1 MIVMASSPAQLR
13 HRAPGLGRVW
23 LVACAGALVA
33 WAMLRTVAGEQA
45 LVNPGG
51 WPQLRAFLA
60 AALQPDLS
68 AAMLALA
75 ARSAVTTLAYAVAGA
90 GLSLILGLVLGIT
103 ASAAWWEGRRLP
115 HGWLVLRGALVAP
128 RAIHEVVWGL
138 ILVNILGLSPLAAIL
153 AIALPFGAITA
164 RVYADILDEVP
175 AAPRRALLAAGA
187 PPTASF
193 VYGLL
198 PRALP
203 QLVSYAFYRLECAL
217 RSAAVL
223 GVIGAGGLG
232 QELLTSFQSLRYREM
247 WTFIAALVLLSGA
260 IDFWS
265 GRVRE
270 HLGLTGRLALDLPTK
285 ASDEAGPSW
294 AAGHHPLALQG
305 LSALALILGLPLSLA
320 YLGAHPADLW
330 SERSRRLGLSFLGEV
345 WPPDFSRDLWAQL
358 LRHSLDTAALAVLA
372 ITVAALLG
380 ALLSLPAARNLA
392 TVDGLL
398 ARGRPGSGRRRVG
411 TLLLGGSRAGLLVLR
426 AVPPSVWAVACL
438 FVFFPGILPGAL
450 ALGLYTSGVLGRLMA
465 EAVEAVDERPARA
478 LAACGAPA
486 PLVLVYGVLPQ
497 VMPGF
502 LSYSL
507 YRWEVCSREAVIV
520 GVVGAAGLG
529 RVLTQQLASFDYRAV
544 AATMLAYLIL
554 TAVVDLIGT
563 AARRLLPRG

>member
-1 MIVMASSPAQLR
+1 MTATASSAARLG
-13 HRAPGLGRVW
+13 HRAPALGRAW
-23 LVACAGALVA
+23 LLAGAGAVVT
-33 WAMLRTVAGEQA
+33 WAVLRTVAGQQA

-90 GLSLILGLVLGIT
+90 GLSLMLGLFLGVT

-115 HGWLVLRGALVAP
+115 RGWLVLRGALVAP

-187 PPTASF
+187 PPTAAF

-198 PRALP
+198 PRAFP

-260 IDFWS
+260 VDFWS

-270 HLGLTGRLALDLPTK
+270 HLGLAGRLALDRP
-285 ASDEAGPSW
+285 AEARDQAGPSR
-294 AAGHHPLALQG
+294 APARHLLGRQG
-305 LSALALILGLPLSLA
+305 LSALALVLGLPLSLA

-330 SERSRRLGLSFLGEV
+330 SERSRRLGLRLLGEV
-345 WPPDFSRDLWAQL
+345 WPPDLSRHLWTQL

-372 ITVAALLG
+372 IAIAALLG

-392 TVDGLL
+392 TADGLL
-398 ARGRPGSGRRRVG
+398 ARGRPGAARRRAG
-411 TLLLGGSRAGLLVLR
+411 TLLLGGSRAVLLLLR

-450 ALGLYTSGVLGRLMA
+450 ALGLYTTGVLGRLMA
-465 EAVEAVDERPARA
+465 EAVEAVDDRPARA
-478 LAACGAPA
+478 LTACGASA
-486 PLVLVYGVLPQ
+486 PQVVVYGVLPQ
-497 VMPGF
+497 VLPGF
-502 LSYSL
+502 LSYGL

-529 RVLTQQLASFDYRAV
+529 RVLTQQLASFDYPAV
-544 AATMLAYLIL
+544 AATMLAYLLL
-554 TAVVDLIGT
+554 TAVVDLMGT
-563 AARRLLPRG
+563 AVRQMLPRG

>member
-1 MIVMASSPAQLR
+1 MSIAASPPPR
-13 HRAPGLGRVW
+13 GRAGPGQGRAW
-23 LVACAGALVA
+23 LLAGAGAVLA
-33 WAMLRTVAGEQA
+33 WSLLRALADGRD

-68 AAMLALA
+68 PAMLALA

-90 GLSLILGLVLGIT
+90 GLSLLLGLLLGLP

-115 HGWLVLRGALVAP
+115 RGWLVLRGVLVAP
-128 RAIHEVVWGL
+128 RAIHEVIWGL
-138 ILVNILGLSPLAAIL
+138 LLVNILGLSPLSAIL

-164 RVYADILDEVP
+164 RVYADILDAAP
-175 AAPRRALLAAGA
+175 TAPRRALLVAGA
-187 PPTASF
+187 TPTTAF

-198 PRALP
+198 PRSLP

-247 WTFIAALVLLSGA
+247 WTFIAAQVLLSGA
-260 IDFWS
+260 VDFWS

-270 HLGLTGRLALDLPTK
+270 HLGLAGRLALNLPAETHG
-285 ASDEAGPSW
+285 AAGPG
-294 AAGHHPLALQG
+294 AAAARRPLRLQA
-305 LSALALILGLPLSLA
+305 LSALALLLGLPLSLA

-330 SERSRRLGLSFLGEV
+330 SERSRRLGLRFLSEV
-345 WPPDFSRDLWAQL
+345 WPPNLSGDLWAQL

-372 ITVAALLG
+372 IAMAALLG
-380 ALLSLPAARNLA
+380 ALLSFPAARNLTA
-392 TVDGLL
+392 VDGILS
-398 ARGRPGSGRRRVG
+398 RGRPGPWRRRIGV
-411 TLLLGGSRAGLLVLR
+411 LVLGGSRAGLLLLR

-450 ALGLYTSGVLGRLMA
+450 ALGLYTTGVLGRLMA
-465 EAVEAVDERPARA
+465 EAVEAADDRPARA
-478 LAACGAPA
+478 LTVCGAPA
-486 PLVLVYGVLPQ
+486 PLVLAYGLVPQ
-497 VMPGF
+497 VLPGF

-529 RVLTQQLASFDYRAV
+529 RVLAQQLAGFDHPAV
-544 AATMLAYLIL
+544 AATMLAYLLL
-554 TAVVDLIGT
+554 TVFVDLLGS
-563 AARRLLPRG
+563 AARLVLPKA